1 MEYDPQKPINFSGKI
16 SRKTEKSRLK
26 MLDIYLA
33 VFFAV
38 IPHTLLI
45 GAYIKHLD
53 AKNKVELE
61 EKFNQQY
68 QQIKRTIEDEFEFTG
83 MYYIDPKSRPQT
95 PATKRTLGVNERCI
109 NGIIFRK
116 QGNTWEQVGRC

>member
-1 MEYDPQKPINFSGKI
+1 
-16 SRKTEKSRLK
+16 

-53 AKNKVELE
+53 AKNKVEMEQKFE
-61 EKFNQQY
+61 EQHQK
-68 QQIKRTIEDEFEFTG
+68 IKRTIEDEFEFTG

-95 PATKRTLGVNERCI
+95 STAPRTLGINERCI
-109 NGIIFRK
+109 NGVILRK